1 MINIPQGASRDIIL
15 KCWEDPQ
22 KTIPA
27 DLTDL
32 EFGMLIKDCLDGA
45 VAVFTTKDNHSYKRI
60 EVTGDGELTIHLLPE
75 DTVNLRGK
83 HNFEF
88 KLSRADGKVDVQVL
102 RDVMFTVNVIGKNL
116 EL

>member
-15 KCWEDPQ
+15 KCWEDPD
-22 KTIPA
+22 KTIPS

-45 VAVFTTKDNHSYKRI
+45 VASFTTKDNPDAGRI

-75 DTVNLRGK
+75 DTVNLKGK
-83 HNFEF
+83 HHFEF
-88 KLSRADGKVDVQVL
+88 KVSRTDGKVDVQVL
-102 RDVMFTVNVIGKNL
+102 RDVVFTVNVIGKNS